1 MVFIALGFP
10 DLSFLNLSKYP
21 DPVTLLTLTLA
32 LTLLALTLT
41 LLTLTMLTLT
51 L

>member
-1 MVFIALGFP
+1 MVFIASGFP

-32 LTLLALTLT
+32 LTLLALTL
-41 LLTLTMLTLT
+41 LTLTMLTLT

>member
-41 LLTLTMLTLT
+41 TLTMLTLT